1 MRLIKMDPT
10 RLKMMIAV
18 AVENLSAQMNFR
30 KATLRMSKVT
40 SSEQSDASMTSITK
54 LREARTSLQ
63 RKSQKLR
70 SKRKCKRSHML
81 KRN

>member
-10 RLKMMIAV
+10 RLKMMTVA
-18 AVENLSAQMNFR
+18 AVENLLAQMNFR
-30 KATLRMSKVT
+30 KVTLRMSKVI
-40 SSEQSDASMTSITK
+40 SLEQLSDSMTSITK

-63 RKSQKLR
+63 RKNQKLR

>member
-10 RLKMMIAV
+10 RLKMMTVA

-30 KATLRMSKVT
+30 KVTLRMSKVI
-40 SSEQSDASMTSITK
+40 SLEQLSDSMTSITK

-63 RKSQKLR
+63 RKSQKSR

>member
-10 RLKMMIAV
+10 RLKMMTVA
-18 AVENLSAQMNFR
+18 AVENLLAQMNFR
-30 KATLRMSKVT
+30 KVTLRMSKVI
-40 SSEQSDASMTSITK
+40 SLEQLSDSMTSITK